1 MAQARRDENR
11 VTTLLAVSNADGETP
26 VTLYADPTTHRLL
39 VSSAGGGGG
48 DVSGPGSST
57 DNAVPRWDG
66 TTGTDIQNSGVI
78 IDDSNNVTGVVALSA
93 TSVTATGA
101 VRSNTSLIVE
111 ETGAGT
117 DTITLQAPASI
128 AASYTLTLPVDDGAA
143 NQFLQTDGSGVLA
156 WASGGTGDVTAASNL
171 TDNAIVRGDGGAK
184 GVQTSAVIIDDTDNV
199 TGMATLTLPNTGL
212 HLLDTNATHDLIIAP
227 GSNLTADRTL
237 TVTTGDSD
245 RTLTMAGDA
254 TISGTN
260 TGDVTLAGTPD
271 YITIS
276 GQVITRGAIDQTT
289 DVTGVL
295 PVANGG
301 TNASSAS
308 ITAFNNI
315 TGYTAAGA
323 TGTTSTNLVFST
335 SPSLT
340 TPTLGVASATSVNK
354 VAITAPASS
363 ATLTLADGSSLVTSG
378 ANSITLTS
386 TGATNVTLPT
396 TGTVATLAG
405 TEELDNKTLD
415 SSVGKGTW
423 TASGTWTLPAFTA
436 GGNITLAE
444 NAGVIYDA
452 ALSADGTY
460 SGMVRAGT
468 AGATLAFG
476 DLVYLQASDSR
487 WELADADAASTSGD
501 VLLGMCVLAAASDG
515 SATTIL
521 LQGFIRADAAFPTLT
536 IGGPAYVGTT
546 AGDIQVAQ
554 PSGTDDVIRRVGF
567 AWTADELYFNP
578 SNDYVTHT

>member
-1 MAQARRDENR
+1 MGQASRDQNY
-11 VTTLLAVSNADGETP
+11 VPSLLAVSNADGVTP

-78 IDDSNNVTGVVALSA
+78 IDDSNNVTGVAALSA

-128 AASYTLTLPVDDGAA
+128 AAPYTLTLPVDDGAA

-276 GQVITRGAIDQTT
+276 GQVITRGAIDQAT

-301 TNASSAS
+301 TNASSAG

-315 TGYTAAGA
+315 TGYTASGA

-354 VAITAPASS
+354 VAITAPATS

-405 TEELDNKTLD
+405 SETLTNKTI
-415 SSVGKGTW
+415 GAGT
-423 TASGTWTLPAFTA
+423 LV
-436 GGNITLAE
+436 LAE
-444 NAGVIYDA
+444 NASIALDPS
-452 ALSADGTY
+452 LSADGKY
-460 SGMVRAGT
+460 SGTTISGT
-468 AGATLAFG
+468 AGAALAFG
-476 DLVYLQASDSR
+476 DLIYLAVADSR
-487 WELADADAASTSGD
+487 WELTDADSVTTAGA
-501 VLLGMCVLAAASDG
+501 VLTGMCVLAAAADG
-515 SATTIL
+515 DPTVIL
-521 LQGFIRADAAFPTLT
+521 LNGNIRADAKFPALT
-536 IGGPAYVGTT
+536 VGAPVYASTT
-546 AGDIQVAQ
+546 PGEIVVTK
-554 PSGTDDVIRRVGF
+554 PSGTDDVVHVVGH
-567 AWTADELYFNP
+567 ALTADSIIFRP
-578 SNDYVTHT
+578 SSDWATVV